1 MIESEYTMVFSNPI
15 FLFFFLPCVLLCD
28 RLSPKRIRNA
38 VLLFFS
44 LIFYAWGEPVY
55 VLLMLAVILL
65 NYTAGIL
72 MGRFSGSED
81 GKKRKA
87 VLIAAV
93 VSDLSILFYFKY
105 TNFFLGILSDVA
117 GVKIPFR
124 EVVLPIGIS
133 FYIFQSMSYVIDVY
147 RRNADVQHNVISFGT
162 YVSLFPQLIAGP
174 IVFYRDIARQLAR
187 REESLDKF
195 SDGVRDFILGL
206 SKKVLLAN
214 QMGLLADRLLLSEA
228 GTLSAWAGIAA
239 YSMQIYFD
247 FSGYS
252 DMAIG
257 LGKMLGFRFA
267 MNFNYPYVSKS
278 ITEFWRRWHI
288 SLSSWFREYVYIPLG
303 GNRKGLPRQCLN
315 LLIVW
320 SLTGLWHGASLNFVL
335 WGLYYALV
343 LILEKLFLG
352 KLLTRLPGILRR
364 VYTLFI
370 VAFGWG
376 IFYFTDLGQWL
387 GFVHRLFSSL
397 PDARSGLTWI
407 LAYLPIGLA
416 AAVASTQAMGRL
428 LEKLRRSRAAWAEIP
443 LLAVLLLLCTAAL
456 VSQSYNPFIYF
467 RF

>member
-1 MIESEYTMVFSNPI
+1 MVFSNPI

-28 RLSPKRIRNA
+28 RLSPKPIRNA

-44 LIFYAWGEPVY
+44 LVFYAWGEPVY

-65 NYTAGIL
+65 NYTAGML
-72 MGRFSGSED
+72 LGRFSGD
-81 GKKRKA
+81 GDGRKRKA
-87 VLIAAV
+87 VLTGAVIA
-93 VSDLSILFYFKY
+93 DLAILFYFKY
-105 TNFFLGILSDVA
+105 TNFFLDIVGRLANVT
-117 GVKIPFR
+117 IPYR

-147 RRNADVQHNVISFGT
+147 RRNAEVQHNVISFGT

-174 IVFYRDIARQLAR
+174 IVFYRDIAQQLAR
-187 REESLDKF
+187 REEGLDRF

-214 QMGLLADRLLLSEA
+214 QMGLLADRLLLSET

-239 YSMQIYFD
+239 YSLQIYFD

-267 MNFNYPYVSKS
+267 MNFNYPYISQS

-335 WGLYYALV
+335 WGLYYAVV

-352 KLLTRLPGILRR
+352 RLLDRLPGLLRR

-376 IFYFTDLGQWL
+376 IFYFTDLGQWG
-387 GFVHRLFSSL
+387 GFVHRLFGAL
-397 PDARSGLTWI
+397 PDARSGLVWI

-416 AAVASTQAMGRL
+416 AAVASTQVMGRL
-428 LEKLRRSRAAWAEIP
+428 LKKLRESRAAWAEIP